1 MQHRALQ
8 CCIISRPPP
17 PPAPM
22 EHSGMG
28 EKAEAPPPQMYPGVG
43 KGSSARRARA
53 VFTNILL
60 ETLNTLGPAP
70 HGAGR
75 GEGSPAHACSSA
87 SFSALATASS
97 MGPTM

>member
-17 PPAPM
+17 PPLPPWSTA
-22 EHSGMG
+22 GWG
-28 EKAEAPPPQMYPGVG
+28 RRQRPPPQMYPGVG

>member
-17 PPAPM
+17 RPHGAQRD
-22 EHSGMG
+22 GG
-28 EKAEAPPPQMYPGVG
+28 EGRGPPPQMYPGVG